1 MASRV
6 MFDFSSSVF
15 SESGLDSIEMMLSIV
30 LEKFSEVILFI
41 SKFAQVMKLDFLLF
55 SSRNWDRGILERE

>member
-6 MFDFSSSVF
+6 MFDISTSDIT
-15 SESGLDSIEMMLSIV
+15 ESGLERKEMIHSIV
-30 LEKFSEVILFI
+30 LEKKSEVILFI